1 MLAFCFLFLFS
12 SIPPVTQS
20 QETPEIVI
28 QLGIF
33 EKIQEKDYKVIKRPE
48 RSEVDIL
55 VRVQER
61 ED

>member
-12 SIPPVTQS
+12 SIPSVTQS

-33 EKIQEKDYKVIKRPE
+33 EEIQKKDYKVIKRPE